1 MGFISVSPLTLILGG
16 VMVAFAC
23 ILMFVHIRSKKKQT
37 LKSLPGPRGYPITG
51 ASHIIHRYKSHW
63 AAFSDLR
70 KQYGDIY
77 GVTIGSRRCVVV
89 SNISLIKEVLST
101 KSNDFANRPDFLRF
115 HAIFRGDRNLS
126 IALCDWSDKQKVRR
140 EMANPFMHPKV
151 YLSDGK
157 RMNEIIMFELQE
169 LVSRLSTVQNQSIES
184 RLFLNIATANIF
196 YQYICSK
203 RFSEDDPTF
212 LKTVHTY
219 DAVFRQL
226 FQGYAL
232 DFMPWLKI
240 FRSNS
245 SKLRELREQ
254 AREVSNVTETVFR
267 EHTSNPDSPDL
278 IDIYL
283 NYVQESEVAG
293 RSSLTKEEVEV
304 IIEDLIGGH
313 SVLGNLWLWGLY
325 FMAANPEVSKNIREE
340 VARVTCGM
348 RAPTYEDK
356 KQMPYTDA
364 ATYEI
369 LRVVSSPI
377 IPHVA
382 TTDTSINGY
391 EVHKDTMVM
400 FNTNDINM
408 DPQYWHEPL
417 KFNPMR

>member
-1 MGFISVSPLTLILGG
+1 
-16 VMVAFAC
+16 
-23 ILMFVHIRSKKKQT
+23 
-37 LKSLPGPRGYPITG
+37 
-51 ASHIIHRYKSHW
+51 
-63 AAFSDLR
+63 
-70 KQYGDIY
+70 
-77 GVTIGSRRCVVV
+77 
-89 SNISLIKEVLST
+89 
-101 KSNDFANRPDFLRF
+101 
-115 HAIFRGDRNLS
+115 
-126 IALCDWSDKQKVRR
+126 
-140 EMANPFMHPKV
+140 MAHPFMHPKT

-169 LVSRLSTVQNQSIES
+169 LVSSLTKVQNQSVES
-184 RLFLNIATANIF
+184 RLFLNITTANIF

-226 FQGYAL
+226 FQGYAI

-240 FRSNS
+240 FERNA
-245 SKLRELREQ
+245 SKLRELRDQ
-254 AREVSNVTETVFR
+254 AREVSKVTEAIFR

-283 NYVQESEVAG
+283 NYLQENEVAG
-293 RSSLTKEEVEV
+293 TSSLTREEVEV

-325 FMAANPEVSKNIREE
+325 FLAANPEVSRNIREE
-340 VARVTCGM
+340 VARVTCGL

-364 ATYEI
+364 AAYEI
-369 LRVVSSPI
+369 LRIVSSPI

-382 TTDTSINGY
+382 TTDTSISGY
-391 EVHKDTMVM
+391 EVHKNTMVM
-400 FNTNDINM
+400 FNTNDMNM

-417 KFNPMR
+417 KFNPM